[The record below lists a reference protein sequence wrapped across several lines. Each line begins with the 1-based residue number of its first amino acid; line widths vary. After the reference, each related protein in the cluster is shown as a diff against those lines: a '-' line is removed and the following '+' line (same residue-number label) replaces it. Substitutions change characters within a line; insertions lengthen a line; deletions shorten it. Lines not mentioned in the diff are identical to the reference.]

1 MATCAGAGGLDVAA
15 PQGERIARL
24 EQAADDLRA
33 DLESVREALREDHHR
48 LRNTEAAVNMM
59 LEAHKKA
66 RADEASQYRR
76 MELRLQALTVAVAL
90 AALVEPFLYQLATG
104 R

>member
-1 MATCAGAGGLDVAA
+1 MATCAGAGSLDVAA

-24 EQAADDLRA
+24 EQAVDDLRS
-33 DLESVREALREDHHR
+33 DVESVREAVAADHHR

-66 RADEASQYRR
+66 RDAEDRQYRR
-76 MELRLQALTVAVAL
+76 VELRLQVLTAVVAFAAL
-90 AALVEPFLYQLATG
+90 AEPFIYKLAAG
-104 R
+104 